1 MRRLL
6 CLLLALMA
14 AIATRAETRVI
25 DGDTLRVDGVD
36 MRLWGIDAP
45 ERRQTCRNEG
55 GDDAMRSPHRR
66 ERHTRR

>member
-36 MRLWGIDAP
+36 MRLTALTI
-45 ERRQTCRNEG
+45 
-55 GDDAMRSPHRR
+55 PHQLKSAG
-66 ERHTRR
+66 